1 MTAFGCMNSLDAGSS
16 FMPVAHIL
24 GSAINVFGI
33 RTGES
38 PRYEVI
44 HQDGELEIRRYPAQ
58 LRASTFVAGP
68 YVTSTGAGFHRLA
81 DFISGHNSPS
91 AGRHQAGSVAQP
103 DARGEQIAMTT
114 PILQAPAEGGW
125 TMAFILPR
133 KYTFSTAPK
142 PLDKD
147 VELQQVPVQTMAI
160 LRYTGSVD
168 EERIQRKFRELRGWV
183 QSIGWRSISEPL
195 AASYDPP
202 FTIPFLKRNEVL
214 VRAEPL
220 HS

>member
-1 MTAFGCMNSLDAGSS
+1 
-16 FMPVAHIL
+16 MPVTHIL
-24 GSAINVFGI
+24 GSAINIFGI

-44 HQDGELEIRRYPAQ
+44 HQDGELEIRRYPAL
-58 LRASTFVAGP
+58 LRASTFTAGP
-68 YVTSTGAGFHRLA
+68 YQTSTEAGFHRLA
-81 DFISGHNSPS
+81 DFISGHNSAS
-91 AGRHQAGSVAQP
+91 ARRYQP
-103 DARGEQIAMTT
+103 DQGAPPNVRGEHIAMTM
-114 PILQAPAEGGW
+114 PVLQAPVEGGW

-133 KYTFSTAPK
+133 KYSFSTAPK

-147 VELQQVPVQTMAI
+147 VDLQQVPPQTMAI

-195 AASYDPP
+195 AALYDPP